1 MTPVERPL
9 SPHLQIYKPQLT
21 SVLSITHRATG
32 LALSF
37 GTVFLVW
44 FLAAA
49 SWSDGA
55 FALAQGFWGS
65 WLGEICLFGWSLSLF
80 YHLLNGIR
88 HLAWDVG
95 LGFELKTVHITGW
108 VVVIGSLLLTLAAW
122 IAGFHLRG
130 QL

>member
-32 LALSF
+32 LALSV
-37 GTVFLVW
+37 GILFLIW

-49 SWSDGA
+49 AWSDGA
-55 FALAQGFWGS
+55 FALAREFWGS
-65 WLGEICLFGWSLSLF
+65 WLGLFCPFGWSFSLF

-88 HLAWDVG
+88 HLAWDSG
-95 LGFELKTVHITGW
+95 WGFELKTAYLTGW
-108 VVVIGSLLLTLAAW
+108 VVVAGSIALTLVAW
-122 IAGFHLRG
+122 IAGFCLRG
-130 QL
+130 AS

>member
-9 SPHLQIYKPQLT
+9 SPHLQIYKPQIT

-32 LALSF
+32 LALAF
-37 GTVFLVW
+37 GTLFLVW

-65 WLGEICLFGWSLSLF
+65 WLGQLCLFGWSLALF

-88 HLAWDVG
+88 HLAWDAG

-108 VVVIGSLLLTLAAW
+108 VVVIGSVVLTLFAW
-122 IAGFHLRG
+122 IAGYHLRG
-130 QL
+130 MW

>member
-32 LALSF
+32 MALSF
-37 GTVFLVW
+37 GILFLIW

-49 SWSDGA
+49 AWSDGA

-65 WLGEICLFGWSLSLF
+65 WLGLLCLFGWSLSLF

-88 HLAWDVG
+88 HLAWDSG
-95 LGFELKTVHITGW
+95 WGFELKTVHVTGW
-108 VVVIGSLLLTLAAW
+108 AVVAGSVALTLIAW
-122 IAGFHLRG
+122 IVGISLRG
-130 QL
+130 QI